1 MSKLVRVLENEALQ
15 RWAATVATIAFPLVV
30 LPSRLGE
37 AVEHPTVWHWIVVVV
52 LVGGIAA
59 FASEAITLWRKHLTR
74 RDATDS
80 DRAFVE
86 PEDVPASDVESAIA
100 STSDRIS
107 AIKALRERHPG
118 LGLKAAADL
127 VDAALDERGD

>member
-1 MSKLVRVLENEALQ
+1 M
-15 RWAATVATIAFPLVV
+15 
-30 LPSRLGE
+30 
-37 AVEHPTVWHWIVVVV
+37 WHWVVVVV

-74 RDATDS
+74 GGATDP
-80 DRAFVE
+80 DRAFAA
-86 PEDVPASDVESAIA
+86 PEDVPAADVESAIA
-100 STSDRIS
+100 STSNRIS

-127 VDAALDERGD
+127 VDAALDERGN

>member
-1 MSKLVRVLENEALQ
+1 MSKFVQILENEALQ
-15 RWAATVATIAFPLVV
+15 RWAATVATIGFPLVV
-30 LPSRLGE
+30 LPSRLGD
-37 AVEHPTVWHWIVVVV
+37 AVEHPTVWHWVIVVV

-59 FASEAITLWRKHLTR
+59 FASEAIILWRKHLTR

-80 DRAFVE
+80 DHTFVA

-100 STSDRIS
+100 STTDRIS